1 MFFHL
6 GQKSLDRKGKHA
18 AVPVIIALGQIA
30 LGRFLVRFL
39 NKGENLV
46 SFPFLNIAVTCLRA
60 VRRNA
65 ECYQVAV
72 SCQFFC
78 LLNALQEGL
87 LLADQM
93 ICRQHQQNG
102 ILVLLCKSIDCCGTN
117 GRRCITSYRLKN
129 DGYCIREAEFFDLVL
144 GQKTMLMPHNNEWRQ
159 HIRQADNSFDG
170 GLEQGN
176 ITGQV

>member
-60 VRRNA
+60 VRRSA

-72 SCQFFC
+72 SCQFSASLMPCRKAFC
-78 LLNALQEGL
+78 LL
-87 LLADQM
+87 
-93 ICRQHQQNG
+93 I
-102 ILVLLCKSIDCCGTN
+102 K
-117 GRRCITSYRLKN
+117 
-129 DGYCIREAEFFDLVL
+129 
-144 GQKTMLMPHNNEWRQ
+144 
-159 HIRQADNSFDG
+159 
-170 GLEQGN
+170 
-176 ITGQV
+176 